1 MCKLK
6 KALYG
11 IREAPRAWNSL
22 LNDWL
27 ISVGFK
33 QSKVD
38 PAVYTIM
45 NKSKIYIFAVYVD
58 DCILVGMQG
67 SFIVNFKKIFS
78 SRF

>member
-1 MCKLK
+1 MQAKE
-6 KALYG
+6 ALYG

-45 NKSKIYIFAVYVD
+45 HKSKIYILAVYVD
-58 DCILVGMQG
+58 DCILVGTQG
-67 SFIVNFKKIFS
+67 PFIINFKKAFS

>member
-1 MCKLK
+1 MEQPQGFEEKYKDGGTLVCKLK
-6 KALYG
+6 KALYR
-11 IREAPRAWNSL
+11 IREAPRALNSL

-45 NKSKIYIFAVYVD
+45 KSPR
-58 DCILVGMQG
+58 
-67 SFIVNFKKIFS
+67 STS
-78 SRF
+78 SQSTLMTASS